1 MIFVTG
7 RIILI
12 PFPDELNTQRIAGY
26 LNTMYNSRYMVW
38 NLSEHLYRSDMF
50 NGQVLDF
57 VFVGYPNPPLS
68 EIFSI
73 FNSVSAWLES
83 DTDNVAVIH
92 CQQTKARS
100 YMIISAYL
108 AWQNLKNPLNIFQQ
122 IGGPQV
128 TKLFPSQY
136 RYLQYIHKV
145 IQGVRVRSSQP
156 TIRTLC
162 IKKVII
168 SGLRSQ
174 PKQFSPY
181 LQFFKDGKSIFS
193 TLKEGVPQLTLTS
206 ESILSF
212 DVNLQVSGD
221 FIIRC
226 REICGNKSLTIFRT
240 MVHSAFCDEFS
251 IRFFRNDLDS
261 VQEKLNDEF
270 WVDVFYTSE
279 EGEDQVVP
287 GNLKSCAGRKKE
299 EREERK
305 VGKNGKGSESE
316 SEEEEKIDRE
326 LLEKFKAAVDGN
338 ESSSLEEDEDFDDYF
353 QKLEM
358 GK

>member
-26 LNTMYNSRYMVW
+26 LNTMYNRKYMVW

-68 EIFSI
+68 EVFAI
-73 FNSVSAWLES
+73 FNSVSAWLDS

-100 YMIISAYL
+100 YMIVSAYL

-136 RYLQYIHKV
+136 RYLEYIHKI
-145 IQGVRVRSSQP
+145 IQGARVRFKQP
-156 TIRTLC
+156 TNRTLF

-168 SGLRSQ
+168 SGLHCQ
-174 PKQFSPY
+174 TKHFSPY

-193 TLKEGVPQLTLTS
+193 TLKDGIPQLILTS
-206 ESILSF
+206 ESVLNF
-212 DVNLQVSGD
+212 DINLQVSGD

-226 REICGNKSLTIFRT
+226 REIHENKSSTIFRS
-240 MVHSAFCDEFS
+240 MIHSAFCDEFS
-251 IRFFRNDLDS
+251 LRFFKHDLDS

-270 WVDVFYTSE
+270 WVDVFYTSQ

-287 GNLKSCAGRKKE
+287 GNLKSCAGRKNE
-299 EREERK
+299 K
-305 VGKNGKGSESE
+305 VEKKVEAAKIGSGSE

-326 LLEKFKAAVDGN
+326 LLEKFKATIDGN